1 MFLEIKDRVLYIK
14 GYWTVE
20 NYNKIKKQVKVLS
33 KKSFDYVDASGLEKL
48 DFYGA
53 YLINNFFKDY
63 EIRNISPSYE
73 KIISMSKEIPQLSK
87 KKSNYLGLIVE
98 SVYKKIGDYFQFIS
112 FTGEIL
118 VDIFRNIK
126 SIEARTLFKE
136 LEEGG
141 IKALGIITI
150 LSFLIGVVIAY
161 QSSKMLATFG
171 ANIFIVDLVS
181 VSLARELSPLIVG
194 IIMAGRSA
202 SSFTAEIGLM
212 KVSEEIDFMKTL
224 GISPYACVVF
234 PKILS
239 LVFWLPILI
248 TYSLI
253 LGILGAMIVSD
264 FTLGVPPNQF
274 FHRLTEVLDFDHY
287 LAGIVKGPIFG
298 LTVALIGVYEGFKV
312 QQKAE
317 SVGFSVTKSVVR
329 TLFAIIVID
338 ALFSVVYR
346 WLGI

>member
-1 MFLEIKDRVLYIK
+1 MFIDIKNNTVYLK
-14 GYWTVE
+14 GYWTIE
-20 NYNKIKKQVKVLS
+20 NYKKIKKDIKSLS
-33 KKSFDYVDASGLEKL
+33 GKSFDYVDASGIEKL

-53 YLINNFFKDY
+53 YLINKFLKNY
-63 EIRNISPSYE
+63 EIRNLSPSYE
-73 KIISMSKEIPQLSK
+73 KIISISKEIPKFTRK
-87 KKSNYLGLIVE
+87 KINYIDLIVE
-98 SVYKKIGDYFQFIS
+98 NVYEKITDYFKFIA
-112 FTGEIL
+112 FVGEIL
-118 VDIFRNIK
+118 VNIFRNIK
-126 SIEARTLFKE
+126 SFEVRNLFKE
-136 LEEGG
+136 LEEVG
-141 IKALGIITI
+141 IKSIGIITI
-150 LSFLIGVVIAY
+150 LSFLMGIVITY
-161 QSSKMLATFG
+161 QSSKILTTFG

-181 VSLARELSPLIVG
+181 ISLSRELSPLIVG

-224 GISPYACVVF
+224 GISPYASIVF

-239 LVFWLPILI
+239 LVFWFPLLI
-248 TYSLI
+248 TYSII
-253 LGILGAMIVSD
+253 LGILGSMVVSD
-264 FTLGVPPNQF
+264 FTLGLPPNQF
-274 FHRLTEVLDFDHY
+274 FNRLTEVLDFDHY

-338 ALFSVVYR
+338 ALFSVIYR
-346 WLGI
+346 WLDI